1 MTIKSRHARVE
12 RPKAAARGGPL
23 AGLRVLDIATMIAAP
38 LTASILG
45 DYGADVVKIEM
56 PGAGDTVRKLGEQ
69 RNGVGLYWKTL
80 SRNKRSVALDLR
92 HPDARLLFLRWLPQ
106 FDVLIEN
113 FRPGTLER
121 WNLSPEHLREIHPGL
136 VILRM
141 TGFGQAGPYRSRQGF
156 GTLAEAMSGIASVMV
171 RDIRGFPRDRPALT
185 SFPLGDVTAG
195 LMGVN
200 GILAALWRRERSGV
214 GEIID
219 LAIYEALLKF
229 MELEVLRFTD
239 APDSEPDPEEKRQ
252 PDAAPRGVYRCKDGR
267 WMALSG
273 SAQPVAERILSLIGG
288 EPLLADPR
296 FRTNALRVAHVD
308 ELDAIIEQWCRTRT
322 QEECIAA
329 LSAAGG
335 AAGPVCSVETLLANP
350 QVRAREAF
358 VDVED
363 EDAGRLRMTNIL
375 PQFAGHE
382 RPPPRP
388 GPSAVGADTLDVLA
402 SDLALGADEIA
413 RLRHAGAIGG
423 PDAPSGPAPALRSH
437 PAEG

>member
-1 MTIKSRHARVE
+1 MVRDRHGSAEQTKEVTG
-12 RPKAAARGGPL
+12 KGPL

-80 SRNKRSVALDLR
+80 SRNKRSVAMDLR
-92 HPDARLLFLRWLPQ
+92 HPEARRLFLRWLPQ

-121 WNLSPEHLREIHPGL
+121 WKLAPEHLRDIHPGL
-136 VILRM
+136 VILHM

-156 GTLAEAMSGIASVMV
+156 GTLAEAMSGVASVMV
-171 RDIRGFPRDRPALT
+171 RGIRGFPRDRPALT

-200 GILAALWRRERSGV
+200 GVLAALWRRERSGT

-239 APDSEPDPEEKRQ
+239 APGAEPGQHEKRQ
-252 PDAAPRGVYRCKDGR
+252 PDAAPRGVYQCGDGL

-273 SAQPVAERILSLIGG
+273 SAQPVAERILRLIGG
-288 EPLLADPR
+288 ELLLADPR

-308 ELDAIIEQWCRTRT
+308 ELDTIIEEWCGARAR
-322 QEECIAA
+322 EECIAA

-335 AAGPVCSVETLLANP
+335 AVGPVESVGTLLANP
-350 QVRAREAF
+350 QVLAREAF

-382 RPPPRP
+382 RKPPRP
-388 GPSAVGADTLDVLA
+388 GPSVVGADTLEVLA
-402 SDLALGADEIA
+402 SDLDLGADEIA
-413 RLRHAGAIGG
+413 SLQREGAIGG
-423 PDAPSGPAPALRSH
+423 PPATTEPEHAIRSH
-437 PAEG
+437 PAKG